1 MNIWDIL
8 SDGFFA
14 ALAGVGF
21 GAISDPPLKAFRY
34 IALLAAI
41 GHACRFCLITYAG
54 VDISTG
60 SLIGALLIGFGS
72 LWLGRKVRC
81 PMTVLYI
88 PALLP
93 MIPGKYAYN
102 VVFSQLM
109 FLQNIDSPAQRAIY
123 MDMFSRTAWSPAR
136 SYSCWRPERHYRFL
150 SSQNTHSP

>member
-81 PMTVLYI
+81 PMTVL
-88 PALLP
+88 
-93 MIPGKYAYN
+93 
-102 VVFSQLM
+102 
-109 FLQNIDSPAQRAIY
+109 
-123 MDMFSRTAWSPAR
+123 
-136 SYSCWRPERHYRFL
+136 
-150 SSQNTHSP
+150 